1 MDIKKLYMRALAIL
15 IFLLLNSFL
24 SVSSQ
29 KLSQNRYWIPFTDK
43 EGNGYSISAPEEF
56 LTERAIQRRLSQNIP
71 IKSEDLPVSQVYV
84 DSLRN
89 LGVTI
94 LGTSKWFNAAI
105 VESSDSVQIRS
116 LGSLSFVKSFN
127 YQSPLRL
134 STSSITD
141 KYYNNEILAQ
151 LPNQSH
157 YGFADKQISI
167 LNGKPLHHLGYKGRN
182 IIIAIL
188 DAGFYQADSIPAFDS
203 LWLNNRII
211 TWHDFGK
218 PPYPDF
224 FRGDSH
230 GMSVL
235 STMGANIPGEFVGT
249 SPDASFILLRS
260 EVIEYENLIE
270 EAWWLLAAE
279 FADSCGADII
289 NSSLGYS
296 IFDDSTQNYSFDN
309 MDGKTALSTLAAE
322 KAFSKGMIVVV
333 SAGNEGNKPWQKIT
347 APSDGKNILSV
358 GAIDT
363 FLNHAAFSS
372 YGPSADNRIKPDIM
386 AVGLRT
392 VLTSSEGFT
401 SSGNGTSFSSPQI
414 AGMVA
419 CLWQALPGKTNLE
432 LIDAIRRS
440 SSQYFSPDN
449 INGYG
454 VPDFFN
460 AFNRLSSLPEE
471 KNDLLVIPN
480 PTTGIFEI
488 QLINPEEP
496 VIKVY
501 IYNAMG
507 RNVAVINNPEIR
519 SGYVRVY
526 ELEGFE
532 QGIYFINVKTAY
544 KNYMTKIIKL

>member
-1 MDIKKLYMRALAIL
+1 MRALAVL
-15 IFLLLNSFL
+15 IFFLITSIL

-43 EGNGYSISAPEEF
+43 AGNGFSIAAPEEF
-56 LTERAIQRRLSQNIP
+56 LTNRAIQRRLTQNIP
-71 IKSEDLPVSQVYV
+71 IKSEDLPVSRVYV

-89 LGVTI
+89 LGFTI

-105 VESSDSVQIRS
+105 VESNDSLLIR
-116 LGSLSFVKSFN
+116 LLENISFVKSFN
-127 YQSPLRL
+127 YQIPLRL
-134 STSSITD
+134 STSSNINNYFD
-141 KYYNNEILAQ
+141 KGALAQ

-157 YGFADKQISI
+157 YGFANKQISI
-167 LNGKPLHHLGYKGRN
+167 LNGKPLHDLGYRGN
-182 IIIAIL
+182 NMIIAII
-188 DAGFYQADSIPAFDS
+188 DAGFYQADTIPAFDS

-224 FRGDSH
+224 FLGDSH

-235 STMGANIPGEFVGT
+235 STMGANLPGEFIGT

-260 EVIEYENLIE
+260 EVVAYESLIE

-296 IFDDSTQNYSFDN
+296 TFDDSTQNYSIDN
-309 MDGKTALSTLAAE
+309 MDGKTALCTLAAE
-322 KAFSKGMIVVV
+322 KAFSKGIIVVV
-333 SAGNEGNKPWQKIT
+333 SAGNEGNKEWRKIS
-347 APSDGKNILSV
+347 APSDGENILSI

-363 FLNHAAFSS
+363 FNNHAAFSS
-372 YGPSADNRIKPDIM
+372 YGPSADKRIKPDIM

-392 VLTSSEGFT
+392 TLTTSEGFT
-401 SSGNGTSFSSPQI
+401 GSGNGTSFSAPQI

-440 SSQYFSPDN
+440 SSQYYSPDS
-449 INGYG
+449 IYGYG

-460 AFNRLSSLPEE
+460 AFNRLSSLPEYE
-471 KNDLLVIPN
+471 NDLLVIPN

-488 QLINPEEP
+488 QLINPDEP
-496 VIKVY
+496 VIKIY

-507 RNVAVINNPEIR
+507 KNVAVINNPEIR

-526 ELEGFE
+526 ELEKFE
-532 QGIYFINVKTAY
+532 QGIYFINVKTAD
-544 KNYMTKIIKL
+544 KNFMAKIIKL